1 VIPYYFD
8 EAMLH
13 LPDVERFVDS
23 SRHLLHIQTK
33 NGAEFEFVITRG
45 QLLPDTSL
53 RTSLKYD
60 LEEHQRSLRGFE
72 LLSKNDRSYG
82 DLHGIEVR
90 FRFIDKPG
98 PTFRHEFH
106 AVLGSTRIGFFGIT
120 TMIHAEACDA
130 WMAEALSHLTLRT

>member
-13 LPDVERFVDS
+13 LPHVERFVDN

-33 NGAEFEFVITRG
+33 SGAEFEFVISRG
-45 QLLPDTSL
+45 PLSPDKSL
-53 RTSLKYD
+53 RASVTYD

-72 LLSKNDRSYG
+72 LLSTNDRSYG

-90 FRFIDKPG
+90 LRFIDKPG

-106 AVLGSTRIGFFGIT
+106 SVLGSTRIGFFGIA